1 MSQNVS
7 LSQVFCTFEDLH
19 GEDLKDYGGLEF
31 PHINYAKYNT
41 KPYRYYYGC
50 GFRHLVGD
58 SLIKMDLESK
68 KFKVRS
74 NYDHSC

>member
-1 MSQNVS
+1 MS

-19 GEDLKDYGGLEF
+19 DEDLKDYGGLEF
-31 PHINYAKYNT
+31 PHINYARYNT

-68 KFKVRS
+68 KFKVRTI
-74 NYDHSC
+74 NRIMIDT